1 MINYSFALTERWYDR
16 LNTAESLRKLERLSV
31 VIAVI
36 GFFAHLG
43 MIAWNKNLPIYFPF
57 LSSLI
62 SKNYLAAIY
71 TPFSVLLYY
80 EVYILIVAIPNSL
93 TKAVGKQFEIIALVV
108 IRDVFKDLA
117 YLGDNTFD
125 LKNIEILYPVFID
138 MSGGLAMFFL
148 VGVFYHL
155 SPDRAGKTGNPE
167 LKRFVQLKKSI
178 ALFLVMILLM
188 LSGYQITEWIQ
199 YIAQAE
205 DIVEAK
211 RQGSSFFT
219 QLFTVMIFADIL
231 ILIVSFLYSDSFE
244 LTFRNAGYV
253 ISTLLIRFGL
263 SVEKPYDMLFFLTS
277 FIFGVLVLLI
287 YRYFVYFQKKAS

>member
-1 MINYSFALTERWYDR
+1 MLRYSFDKSELWYDR
-16 LNTAESLRKLERLSV
+16 LNSQQSLRKLERLSV
-31 VIAVI
+31 TIAVV
-36 GFFAHLG
+36 GFFIHLL

-57 LSSLI
+57 LGSLI

-80 EVYILIVAIPNSL
+80 EVYILIVAIPKSL

-125 LKNIEILYPVFID
+125 LENIEILYPVFID
-138 MSGGLAMFFL
+138 MTGGLAMFLL

-155 SPDRAGKTGNPE
+155 NPDRAGKPDNPE
-167 LKRFVQLKKSI
+167 LKRFVQLKKGI
-178 ALFLVMILLM
+178 ALFLVTILLI
-188 LSGYQITEWIQ
+188 LSGYQLTEWIQ

-205 DIVEAK
+205 DIAEAK

-287 YRYFVYFQKKAS
+287 YRYFVYFQRKAS